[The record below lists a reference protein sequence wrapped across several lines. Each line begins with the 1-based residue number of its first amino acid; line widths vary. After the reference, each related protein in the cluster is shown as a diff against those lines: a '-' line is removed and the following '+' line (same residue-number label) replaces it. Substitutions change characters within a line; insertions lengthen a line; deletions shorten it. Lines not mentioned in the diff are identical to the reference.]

1 MVREQSL
8 LVRVVRMPDRSFA
21 IERNM
26 KLNGRGAYLCD
37 NVACL
42 EKAVKKRG
50 LDRSFREKIDAARH
64 FQLSS
69 STCAREVRVC
79 APAEVPKI

>member
-42 EKAVKKRG
+42 EKAVKKRV
-50 LDRSFREKIDAARH
+50 LDRSFREKIDAAVYE
-64 FQLSS
+64 QL
-69 STCAREVRVC
+69 AQE
-79 APAEVPKI
+79 IGH

>member
-50 LDRSFREKIDAARH
+50 LDRSFREKIDAAVYE
-64 FQLSS
+64 QL
-69 STCAREVRVC
+69 AQE
-79 APAEVPKI
+79 IGH